1 MQSTILIADDHALSG
16 EGIRSILAPLDHIK
30 ILDIANNGIEAITL
44 IRKNRPD
51 CALIDLVMPGA
62 NGLDV
67 LIDAKRW
74 SPNTKVVIITGNSSP
89 KQFQLLKDAGVDG
102 ILLKNSAPEKIIANV
117 QSVLDGNFVFPDE
130 VRKIIEESDNKRPLT
145 KRELEVLVGVSKG
158 LSNQKISDMLGI
170 SHKTVDT
177 HRTNL
182 MRKFEVNS
190 TPSLLLKAM
199 REGYLE
205 V

>member
-1 MQSTILIADDHALSG
+1 MQSTIIIADDHALSG
-16 EGIRSILAPLDHIK
+16 EGIKSILAPLDNIR
-30 ILDIANNGIEAITL
+30 ILGIANNGIEAITL

-62 NGLDV
+62 NGMDV

-74 SPNTKVVIITGNSSP
+74 SPKTKIVIITGNSSS
-89 KQFQLLKDAGVDG
+89 KQFRLLKDAGADG
-102 ILLKNSAPEKIIANV
+102 ILLKNSAPEAIIENV
-117 QSVLDGNFVFPDE
+117 QKVLAGEHVFPDD
-130 VRKIIEESDNKRPLT
+130 VQKIIEESENDRSLT
-145 KRELEVLVGVSKG
+145 KRELEVLAGVSKG
-158 LSNQKISDMLGI
+158 FSNQKISEILGI

-182 MRKFEVNS
+182 MRKFQVNS

-205 V
+205 I

>member
-1 MQSTILIADDHALSG
+1 MQKTLIIADDHALSG

-30 ILDIANNGIEAITL
+30 VLEIANNGIEAITL

-67 LIDAKRW
+67 LIDVKRW
-74 SPNTKVVIITGNSSP
+74 SPATKIIIITGNSSP
-89 KQFQLLKDAGVDG
+89 KQFKLLKDAGADG
-102 ILLKNSAPEKIIANV
+102 ILLKNSAPEEIISNV
-117 QSVLDGNFVFPDE
+117 LAVLDGQSVFPDD
-130 VRKIIEESDNKRPLT
+130 VQKIIEESDTQRSLT
-145 KRELEVLVGVSKG
+145 KRELEVLIGISNG
-158 LSNQKISDMLGI
+158 LSNQKMSEKLGI

-199 REGYLE
+199 REGYLDI
-205 V
+205 

>member
-1 MQSTILIADDHALSG
+1 MQSTIIIADDHALSG
-16 EGIRSILAPLDHIK
+16 EGIKSILAPLDNIR
-30 ILDIANNGIEAITL
+30 ILGIANNGIEAITL

-62 NGLDV
+62 NGMDV

-74 SPNTKVVIITGNSSP
+74 SPKTKIVIITGNSSS
-89 KQFQLLKDAGVDG
+89 KQFRLLKDAGADG
-102 ILLKNSAPEKIIANV
+102 ILLKNSAPEAIIENV
-117 QSVLDGNFVFPDE
+117 QKVLAGEHVFPDD
-130 VRKIIEESDNKRPLT
+130 VQKIIEESENDRSLT
-145 KRELEVLVGVSKG
+145 KRELEVLAGVSKG
-158 LSNQKISDMLGI
+158 FSNQKISEILGI

-182 MRKFEVNS
+182 MRKFQVNS

>member
-1 MQSTILIADDHALSG
+1 MQSTIIIADDHALSG
-16 EGIRSILAPLDHIK
+16 EGIKSILTPLDNIK
-30 ILDIANNGIEAITL
+30 ILDIANNGIEAIKL

-51 CALIDLVMPGA
+51 CALVDLVMPGA

-74 SPNTKVVIITGNSSP
+74 SPDTKIVIITGNSSP
-89 KQFQLLKDAGVDG
+89 KQFQLLKDAGADA
-102 ILLKNSAPEKIIANV
+102 ILLKNSAPEAIISNV
-117 QSVLDGNFVFPDE
+117 QSVLDGHYVFPEDVQEILDE
-130 VRKIIEESDNKRPLT
+130 DGNARPLT
-145 KRELEVLVGVSKG
+145 KRELEVLIGVSKG
-158 LSNQKISDMLGI
+158 LSNQKISETLGI

-199 REGYLE
+199 REGYLDI
-205 V
+205 